1 LRRASVAVLQA
12 LSSEIACGHCRVRI
26 EFRLICLTAL
36 AVAPLGVAQLARPAP
51 QEPPSPP
58 QPQPVPQEPPSPP
71 QPQPAAQEPPSP
83 PQPQPAAQEPPPP
96 SLPQPAPQEPPTP
109 PQPQAAPPSTPPQSS
124 PPAPSSSPPPS
135 SAENFVVGDIRV
147 EGLQR
152 ISEGTVFN
160 YLPVNIGDHLD
171 QQRVAE
177 AMRALYATGFFRDVE
192 LRREG
197 NILLVVVVERP
208 SIAKFEV
215 KGNKDI
221 KTEDLT
227 KSLRNVG
234 LAQGKTFDRSVLDE
248 VKQYLTDQ
256 YFSRGKYAV
265 RVDTKV
271 TDLPGNKVDVLVDIK
286 EGKRAKIE
294 MINLV
299 GDTKFKE
306 KEVLQAFELKTPN
319 WLSWYKQDDRYSR
332 ESLTG
337 DLEKLRSY
345 YMDRGYAN
353 FQIESTQVAIAPE
366 KDDMYITINV
376 NEGDVFKIS
385 DIKLAGTMVVPEA
398 QLRKLLL
405 IHPGDIYSRKQVTGS
420 QELMSYRL
428 GADGYAFSK
437 IDPVPTP
444 DNGKKTVSLTFFI
457 EPGNRV
463 YVRHINFNNTTAIN
477 DETLRREMRQ
487 LEGGWLSNS
496 AVERSKE
503 RIQRLPY
510 VEKVEFETK
519 PVAGSADLVDVDYNI
534 KEGLPGQFGGGIGYS
549 EAQKFSLNGNFVH
562 SNFMGTGERI
572 ALEVNAGAYSKTYT
586 FAHTDPYTTID
597 GIART
602 TSLTFRDVTQFVA
615 SASKFS
621 TKQLTLAETF
631 SYPITEYQYLSA
643 GFSAN
648 KNELVVSQGYSS
660 QQAINWVQHNGNTF
674 TRYLDDTNGDGIID
688 SDDNPYTVY
697 GSDFYS
703 YEFSGGWNLD
713 TRNRALFAD
722 RGMHLALSGR
732 YALPFSDVRYYA
744 TNLQFLQYIPLWR
757 KWLLSYNASV
767 DYASALGKTTFLP
780 PYLNYF
786 AGGPDSVR
794 GYREST
800 LGPRDNIGIGNPF
813 GGNFRVIS
821 RFELLFPVPDK
832 WKSAARVS
840 WFYDMGN
847 VFYTGNKVKF
857 LGEDDI
863 TPVDYHFAYDK
874 LKRSTGIAVQWLAP
888 LGLFRFSYG
897 IPLNAYPGDTVRFN
911 DETERF
917 QFSIGQAF

>member
-1 LRRASVAVLQA
+1 
-12 LSSEIACGHCRVRI
+12 VRI
-26 EFRLICLTAL
+26 EFRLILLMAL
-36 AVAPLGVAQLARPAP
+36 AVAPLAVSQLARSAP
-51 QEPPSPP
+51 QEPPA
-58 QPQPVPQEPPSPP
+58 
-71 QPQPAAQEPPSP
+71 PAA
-83 PQPQPAAQEPPPP
+83 PAAATATPATPPPANAAP
-96 SLPQPAPQEPPTP
+96 AAAAAPATPAPASPVPAPQ
-109 PQPQAAPPSTPPQSS
+109 APASS
-124 PPAPSSSPPPS
+124 PD
-135 SAENFVVGDIRV
+135 NFVVGDIRV

-171 QQRVAE
+171 PQRIAE

-192 LRREG
+192 LRRDG
-197 NILLVVVVERP
+197 NTLLVVVVERP

-299 GDTKFKE
+299 GNTRFKE
-306 KEVLQAFELKTPN
+306 RDVLQTLELKTPN

-353 FQIESTQVAIAPE
+353 FQIESTQVTIAPE

-385 DIKLAGTMVVPEA
+385 EIKLAGTMVVPEE

-405 IHPGDIYSRKQVTGS
+405 IHPGDIYSRKQVTNS

-444 DNGKKTVSLTFFI
+444 DNDKKTVSLTFFI

-496 AVERSKE
+496 AIERSKE

-549 EAQKFSLNGNFVH
+549 EAQKFSINANFVH

-586 FAHTDPYTTID
+586 FAHTDPYMTID
-597 GIART
+597 GVART

-631 SYPITEYQYLSA
+631 SYPISEYQYLSA
-643 GFSAN
+643 GVSAN

-660 QQAINWVQHNGNTF
+660 QQAISWVQHNGNTF

-688 SDDNPYTVY
+688 SNDTPYTVY

-703 YEFSGGWNLD
+703 YELSGGWNLD

-722 RGMHLALSGR
+722 RGMHLAVSGR
-732 YALPFSDVRYYA
+732 YALPFSDVKYYA
-744 TNLQFLQYIPLWR
+744 TNLQFLQYVPIWH

-821 RFELLFPVPDK
+821 RLELLFPVPDK

-847 VFYTGNKVKF
+847 VFYTGNKIKF

-863 TPVDYHFAYDK
+863 TPVDYHFAYDR

>member
-1 LRRASVAVLQA
+1 MRL
-12 LSSEIACGHCRVRI
+12 
-26 EFRLICLTAL
+26 EFRVLGLAAL
-36 AVAPLGVAQLARPAP
+36 ASQLFWTTVRAQDHDD
-51 QEPPSPP
+51 
-58 QPQPVPQEPPSPP
+58 
-71 QPQPAAQEPPSP
+71 
-83 PQPQPAAQEPPPP
+83 
-96 SLPQPAPQEPPTP
+96 TF
-109 PQPQAAPPSTPPQSS
+109 T
-124 PPAPSSSPPPS
+124 
-135 SAENFVVGDIRV
+135 VGDIRI

-160 YLPVNIGDHLD
+160 YLPVNIGDKLD
-171 QQRVAE
+171 GQRIGE

-192 LRREG
+192 LRRDG

-208 SIAKFEV
+208 SIAKFEI

-234 LAQGKTFDRSVLDE
+234 LATGKTFDRSVLDE

-265 RVDTKV
+265 RVDTKI
-271 TDLPGNKVDVLVDIK
+271 TDLPGNKVDVIVDIK

-306 KEVLQAFELKTPN
+306 KDVLAGFELKTPN

-353 FQIESTQVAIAPE
+353 FQIDSTQVTIAPD
-366 KDDMYITINV
+366 KDDMFITV
-376 NEGDVFKIS
+376 NIDEGEVFKVS

-398 QLRKLLL
+398 DLRKLLV
-405 IHPGDIYSRKQVTGS
+405 IHPGDTYSRKLITSTQ
-420 QELMSYRL
+420 QLMSYRL
-428 GADGYAFSK
+428 GADGYAFAK
-437 IDPVPTP
+437 IDPVPTA
-444 DNGKKTVSLTFFI
+444 DNDKKTVAITFFI

-503 RIQRLPY
+503 RLQRLPY
-510 VEKVEFETK
+510 VEKVEFENK
-519 PVAGSADLVDVDYNI
+519 PVPGSADLVDVDFNI

-562 SNFMGTGERI
+562 SNFLGTGDRVAVE
-572 ALEVNAGAYSKTYT
+572 LNAGRYSKSYT
-586 FAHTDPYTTID
+586 VAQTDPYVTID
-597 GIART
+597 NISRT
-602 TSLTFRDVTQFVA
+602 ISFTYRDITQFVA
-615 SASKFS
+615 ASSAFS
-621 TKQLTLAETF
+621 TKQMTLASQW
-631 SYPITEYQYLSA
+631 SYPISEYQYLA
-643 GFSAN
+643 IGASAN
-648 KNELVVSQGYSS
+648 KNTLVVSQGYSA
-660 QQAINWVQHNGNTF
+660 QQSVYWVKNNGDTF
-674 TRYLDDTNGDGIID
+674 QRDLDDTNGDGVIN
-688 SDDNPYTVY
+688 SLDNPYTVF
-697 GSDFYS
+697 GTDFYTYELTGGWS
-703 YEFSGGWNLD
+703 YEG
-713 TRNRALFAD
+713 RNRALFPD
-722 RGMHLALSGR
+722 RGMKITLSAR
-732 YALPFSDVRYYA
+732 YALPLSDVRYYQSNFDA
-744 TNLQFLQYIPLWR
+744 IKYIPLWGR
-757 KWLLSYNASV
+757 WLLSAQASV
-767 DYASALGKTTFLP
+767 DYASALGHTTSLP

-800 LGPRDNIGIGNPF
+800 LGPRDNIGIGNPY
-813 GGNFRVIS
+813 GGNFRVVN
-821 RFELLFPVPDK
+821 RYELIFPVPEK
-832 WKSAARVS
+832 WQNAARVS
-840 WFYDMGN
+840 LFYDIGN
-847 VFYTGNKVKF
+847 VFQTGTQVKF
-857 LGEDDI
+857 LGPDDI
-863 TPVDYHFAYDK
+863 TPINYHFDYAN

-897 IPLNAYPGDTVRFN
+897 FPLNSDPGTTTKFG

>member
-1 LRRASVAVLQA
+1 
-12 LSSEIACGHCRVRI
+12 VRL
-26 EFRLICLTAL
+26 EFRLLGLVAL
-36 AVAPLGVAQLARPAP
+36 AIQPLGAAVHAQAPAP
-51 QEPPSPP
+51 QD
-58 QPQPVPQEPPSPP
+58 
-71 QPQPAAQEPPSP
+71 
-83 PQPQPAAQEPPPP
+83 
-96 SLPQPAPQEPPTP
+96 
-109 PQPQAAPPSTPPQSS
+109 
-124 PPAPSSSPPPS
+124 
-135 SAENFVVGDIRV
+135 NFTVGDIRV

-171 QQRVAE
+171 GQRIGE

-192 LRREG
+192 LRRDG
-197 NILLVVVVERP
+197 NTLLVVVIERP
-208 SIAKFEV
+208 SIAKFEI

-221 KTEDLT
+221 KTEDLQ

-234 LAQGKTFDRSVLDE
+234 LATGKTFDRSVLDE

-265 RVDTKV
+265 RVDTKI
-271 TDLPGNKVDVLVDIK
+271 TELPGNKVDVIVDIK

-299 GDTKFKE
+299 GNTKFKE
-306 KEVLQAFELKTPN
+306 KDVLEDFELHTPN
-319 WLSWYKQDDRYSR
+319 LLSWYKQDDRYSR

-353 FQIESTQVAIAPE
+353 FQIESTQVTIAPE
-366 KDDMYITINV
+366 KDDMYITVNV
-376 NEGDVFKIS
+376 NEGDVFKVS
-385 DIKLAGTMVVPEA
+385 EIKLAGTMVVPESE
-398 QLRKLLL
+398 LRRLLL
-405 IHPGDIYSRKQVTGS
+405 IKPGDIFSRKAVTSS
-420 QELMSYRL
+420 QQLMSYRL
-428 GADGYAFSK
+428 GADGYAFAK

-444 DNGKKTVSLTFFI
+444 DNDKKTVSITFFI

-463 YVRHINFNNTTAIN
+463 YVRHINFNNITAIN

-496 AVERSKE
+496 AIERSKE
-503 RIQRLPY
+503 RLQRLPY

-562 SNFMGTGERI
+562 SNFMGTGDRVAVEI
-572 ALEVNAGAYSKTYT
+572 NAGKYSKSYVFSQTN
-586 FAHTDPYTTID
+586 PYTTID
-597 GIART
+597 GVART
-602 TSLTFRDVTQFVA
+602 ASFSYRDITQFVA
-615 SASKFS
+615 ASSKFS
-621 TKQLTLAETF
+621 TKQLSLANQW
-631 SYPITEYQYLSA
+631 SYPITEYQYLQA
-643 GFSAN
+643 GVSAN
-648 KNELVVSQGYSS
+648 KNELVVSQGYSA
-660 QQAINWVQHNGNTF
+660 QQAVDWVKSNGSTF
-674 TRYLDDTNGDGIID
+674 ERQIEDSNGDGVVNSLD
-688 SDDNPYTVY
+688 TPYTVY
-697 GSDFYS
+697 GTDFYTF
-703 YEFSGGWNLD
+703 ELTAGWNFD

-722 RGMHLALSGR
+722 RGFHLAVSGR
-732 YALPFSDVRYYA
+732 YAVPFSTVRYYA
-744 TNLQFLQYIPLWR
+744 SNFQYLQYIPVWG
-757 KWLLSYNASV
+757 KWLLTFNSTL
-767 DYASALGKTTFLP
+767 DYAEPLGKTTGLP

-794 GYREST
+794 GFREST
-800 LGPRDNIGIGNPF
+800 LGPRDNIGIGNPY
-813 GGNFRVIS
+813 GGNLRVVD
-821 RFELLFPVPDK
+821 RLELLFPVPDK

-847 VFYTGNKVKF
+847 VFQTGNKVKF

-863 TPVDYHFAYDK
+863 TPVNYHFDYAN

-897 IPLNAYPGDTVRFN
+897 IPLNAYSGNTVRFN
-911 DETERF
+911 DQTERF

>member
-1 LRRASVAVLQA
+1 MRLDLRL
-12 LSSEIACGHCRVRI
+12 ACLV
-26 EFRLICLTAL
+26 AL
-36 AVAPLGVAQLARPAP
+36 AIQLWGSAARAQIV
-51 QEPPSPP
+51 QEPF
-58 QPQPVPQEPPSPP
+58 
-71 QPQPAAQEPPSP
+71 
-83 PQPQPAAQEPPPP
+83 
-96 SLPQPAPQEPPTP
+96 T
-109 PQPQAAPPSTPPQSS
+109 
-124 PPAPSSSPPPS
+124 
-135 SAENFVVGDIRV
+135 VGDIRI

-171 QQRVAE
+171 GQRIGE

-192 LRREG
+192 LRRDG

-208 SIAKFEV
+208 SIAKFEI

-221 KTEDLT
+221 KTEDLQ

-234 LAQGKTFDRSVLDE
+234 LATGKTFDRSVLDE

-265 RVDTKV
+265 RVDTKI
-271 TDLPGNKVDVLVDIK
+271 TELPGNKVDVIVDIK

-299 GDTKFKE
+299 GNTKFKE
-306 KEVLQAFELKTPN
+306 KDVLGTFELKTPN

-353 FQIESTQVAIAPE
+353 FQIESTQVTIAPE
-366 KDDMYITINV
+366 KDDMYITVNV
-376 NEGDVFKIS
+376 NEGDVFKVS
-385 DIKLAGTMVVPEA
+385 EIKLAGTMVVPEE
-398 QLRKLLL
+398 QLRKLLVFA
-405 IHPGDIYSRKQVTGS
+405 PGDIFSRKQVTSS
-420 QELMSYRL
+420 QQLMSYRL
-428 GADGYAFSK
+428 GADGYAFAK
-437 IDPVPTP
+437 IDPVPTS
-444 DNGKKTVSLTFFI
+444 DNEKKTVSITFFI

-463 YVRHINFNNTTAIN
+463 YVRHINFTDTTAIN

-496 AVERSKE
+496 AIERSKE
-503 RIQRLPY
+503 RLQRLPY

-519 PVAGSADLVDVDYNI
+519 PVAGSADLVDVDYKI

-549 EAQKFSLNGNFVH
+549 ESQKFTLNGNFVH
-562 SNFMGTGERI
+562 SNFMGTGDRI
-572 ALEVNAGAYSKTYT
+572 ALEINAGKYSKSYV

-597 GIART
+597 GVART
-602 TSLTFRDVTQFVA
+602 TSLTYRDITQFVA
-615 SASKFS
+615 ASSAFS
-621 TKQLTLAETF
+621 TKQITGAIQW
-631 SYPITEYQYLSA
+631 SYPISEYQYVQA
-643 GFSAN
+643 GVSAN
-648 KNELVVSQGYSS
+648 KNTLVVSQGYSA
-660 QQAINWVQHNGNTF
+660 QQAVDWVKQNGNTF
-674 TRYLDDTNGDGIID
+674 LRTLEDTNGDGVVNSLD
-688 SDDNPYTVY
+688 SPYTIF
-697 GSDFYS
+697 GTQFYT
-703 YEFSGGWNLD
+703 YELTGGWNFD
-713 TRNRALFAD
+713 ARNRALFAD
-722 RGMHLALSGR
+722 RGLHVALSGR
-732 YALPFSDVRYYA
+732 YAIPPSDVRYYA
-744 TNLQFLQYIPLWR
+744 TNFQYLQYVPIWR
-757 KWLLSYNASV
+757 KWLLSFNAQV
-767 DYASALGKTTFLP
+767 DYASALGRTTALP

-794 GYREST
+794 GYRESR
-800 LGPRDNIGIGNPF
+800 LGPRDNIGIGNPY
-813 GGNFRVIS
+813 GGNFRIVN
-821 RFELLFPVPDK
+821 RLELIFPVPEK

-840 WFYDMGN
+840 WFYDLGN
-847 VFYTGNKVKF
+847 VFQTGDKVKF
-857 LGEDDI
+857 LGVDDI
-863 TPVDYHFAYDK
+863 TPVNYHFNYAN

-897 IPLNAYPGDTVRFN
+897 IPLNPNPGDTVRFN

>member
-1 LRRASVAVLQA
+1 VRLELRL
-12 LSSEIACGHCRVRI
+12 ACLV
-26 EFRLICLTAL
+26 AL
-36 AVAPLGVAQLARPAP
+36 AIQPWGSAVRAQIT
-51 QEPPSPP
+51 QEPF
-58 QPQPVPQEPPSPP
+58 
-71 QPQPAAQEPPSP
+71 
-83 PQPQPAAQEPPPP
+83 
-96 SLPQPAPQEPPTP
+96 T
-109 PQPQAAPPSTPPQSS
+109 
-124 PPAPSSSPPPS
+124 
-135 SAENFVVGDIRV
+135 VGDIRI

-171 QQRVAE
+171 GQRIGE

-192 LRREG
+192 LRRDG

-208 SIAKFEV
+208 SIAKFEI

-221 KTEDLT
+221 KTEDLQ

-234 LAQGKTFDRSVLDE
+234 LATGKTFDRSVLDE

-265 RVDTKV
+265 RVDTKI
-271 TDLPGNKVDVLVDIK
+271 TELPGNKVDVIVDIK

-299 GDTKFKE
+299 GNTKFKE
-306 KEVLQAFELKTPN
+306 KDVLGTFELKTPN

-353 FQIESTQVAIAPE
+353 FQIESTQVTIAPE
-366 KDDMYITINV
+366 KDDMYITVNV
-376 NEGDVFKIS
+376 NEGDVFKVS
-385 DIKLAGTMVVPEA
+385 EIKLAGTMVVPEE

-405 IHPGDIYSRKQVTGS
+405 IRPGDIFSRKFVTS
-420 QELMSYRL
+420 TQQLMSYRL
-428 GADGYAFSK
+428 GADGYAFAK

-444 DNGKKTVSLTFFI
+444 DNEKKTVSITFFI

-463 YVRHINFNNTTAIN
+463 YVRHINFTDTTAIN

-496 AVERSKE
+496 AIERSKE
-503 RIQRLPY
+503 RLQRLPY

-519 PVAGSADLVDVDYNI
+519 PVAGSADLVDVDYKI

-549 EAQKFSLNGNFVH
+549 ESQKFTLNGNFVH
-562 SNFMGTGERI
+562 SNFMGTGDRI
-572 ALEVNAGAYSKTYT
+572 ALEINAGKYSKSYV

-597 GIART
+597 GVART
-602 TSLTFRDVTQFVA
+602 TSLTYRDITQFVA
-615 SASKFS
+615 ASSAFS
-621 TKQLTLAETF
+621 TKQITGAIQW
-631 SYPITEYQYLSA
+631 SYPISEYQYVQA
-643 GFSAN
+643 GVSAN
-648 KNELVVSQGYSS
+648 KNTLVVSQGYSA
-660 QQAINWVQHNGNTF
+660 QQAVDWVKQNGNTF
-674 TRYLDDTNGDGIID
+674 QRNLADTNGDGVINSLD
-688 SDDNPYTVY
+688 SPYTIF
-697 GSDFYS
+697 GTQFYT
-703 YEFSGGWNLD
+703 YELTGGWNYD
-713 TRNRALFAD
+713 ARNRALFAD
-722 RGMHLALSGR
+722 RGLHVAVSGR
-732 YALPFSDVRYYA
+732 YSVPPSNVRYYA
-744 TNLQFLQYIPLWR
+744 TNFQYLQYVPIWR
-757 KWLLSYNASV
+757 KWLLSFNAQV
-767 DYASALGKTTFLP
+767 DYASALGRTTALP

-794 GYREST
+794 GYRESR
-800 LGPRDNIGIGNPF
+800 LGPRDNIGIGNPY
-813 GGNFRVIS
+813 GGNFRVVN
-821 RFELLFPVPDK
+821 RLELIFPVPEK

-847 VFYTGNKVKF
+847 VFQTGNKVKF
-857 LGEDDI
+857 LGYDDI
-863 TPVDYHFAYDK
+863 TPVNYHFNYAN
-874 LKRSTGIAVQWLAP
+874 LKRSTGVAVQWLAP

-897 IPLNAYPGDTVRFN
+897 VPLNAYPGNTVRFN

>member
-1 LRRASVAVLQA
+1 MRL
-12 LSSEIACGHCRVRI
+12 
-26 EFRLICLTAL
+26 EFRLLGLVAL
-36 AVAPLGVAQLARPAP
+36 AIQPLGAAVHAQAPAP
-51 QEPPSPP
+51 QD
-58 QPQPVPQEPPSPP
+58 
-71 QPQPAAQEPPSP
+71 
-83 PQPQPAAQEPPPP
+83 
-96 SLPQPAPQEPPTP
+96 
-109 PQPQAAPPSTPPQSS
+109 
-124 PPAPSSSPPPS
+124 
-135 SAENFVVGDIRV
+135 NFTVGDIRV

-171 QQRVAE
+171 GQRIGE

-192 LRREG
+192 LRRDG
-197 NILLVVVVERP
+197 NTLLVVVIERP
-208 SIAKFEV
+208 SIAKFEI

-221 KTEDLT
+221 KTEDLQ

-234 LAQGKTFDRSVLDE
+234 LATGKTFDRSVLDE

-265 RVDTKV
+265 RVDTKI
-271 TDLPGNKVDVLVDIK
+271 TELPGNKVDVIVDIK

-299 GDTKFKE
+299 GNTKFKE
-306 KEVLQAFELKTPN
+306 KDVLEDFELHTPN
-319 WLSWYKQDDRYSR
+319 LLSWYKQDDRYSR

-353 FQIESTQVAIAPE
+353 FQIESTQVTIAPE
-366 KDDMYITINV
+366 KDDMYITVNV
-376 NEGDVFKIS
+376 NEGDVFKVS
-385 DIKLAGTMVVPEA
+385 EIKLAGTMVVPESE
-398 QLRKLLL
+398 LRRLLL
-405 IHPGDIYSRKQVTGS
+405 IKPGDIFSRKAVTSS
-420 QELMSYRL
+420 QQLMSYRL
-428 GADGYAFSK
+428 GADGYAFAK

-444 DNGKKTVSLTFFI
+444 DNDKKTVSITFFI

-463 YVRHINFNNTTAIN
+463 YVRHINFNNITAIN

-496 AVERSKE
+496 AIERSKE
-503 RIQRLPY
+503 RLQRLPY

-562 SNFMGTGERI
+562 SNFMGTGDRVAVEI
-572 ALEVNAGAYSKTYT
+572 NAGKYSKSYVFSQTN
-586 FAHTDPYTTID
+586 PYTTID
-597 GIART
+597 GVART
-602 TSLTFRDVTQFVA
+602 ASFSYRDITQFVA
-615 SASKFS
+615 ASSKFS
-621 TKQLTLAETF
+621 TKQLSLANQW
-631 SYPITEYQYLSA
+631 SYPITEYQYLQA
-643 GFSAN
+643 GVSAN
-648 KNELVVSQGYSS
+648 KNELVVSQGYSA
-660 QQAINWVQHNGNTF
+660 QQAVDWVKSNGSTF
-674 TRYLDDTNGDGIID
+674 ERQIEDSNGDGVVNSLD
-688 SDDNPYTVY
+688 TPYTVY
-697 GSDFYS
+697 GTDFYTF
-703 YEFSGGWNLD
+703 ELTAGWNFD

-722 RGMHLALSGR
+722 RGFHLAVSGR
-732 YALPFSDVRYYA
+732 YAVPFSTVRYYA
-744 TNLQFLQYIPLWR
+744 SNFQYLQYIPVWG
-757 KWLLSYNASV
+757 KWLLTFNSTL
-767 DYASALGKTTFLP
+767 DYAEPLGKTTGLP

-794 GYREST
+794 GFREST
-800 LGPRDNIGIGNPF
+800 LGPRDNIGIGNPY
-813 GGNFRVIS
+813 GGNLRVVD
-821 RFELLFPVPDK
+821 RLELLFPVPDK

-847 VFYTGNKVKF
+847 VFQTGNKVKF

-863 TPVDYHFAYDK
+863 TPVNYHFDYAN

-897 IPLNAYPGDTVRFN
+897 IPLNAYSGNTVRFN
-911 DETERF
+911 DQTERF

>member
-1 LRRASVAVLQA
+1 MRL
-12 LSSEIACGHCRVRI
+12 
-26 EFRLICLTAL
+26 EFRAGLLVAL
-36 AVAPLGVAQLARPAP
+36 AIQPLGAIVHAQ
-51 QEPPSPP
+51 S
-58 QPQPVPQEPPSPP
+58 V
-71 QPQPAAQEPPSP
+71 
-83 PQPQPAAQEPPPP
+83 
-96 SLPQPAPQEPPTP
+96 
-109 PQPQAAPPSTPPQSS
+109 QSALDS
-124 PPAPSSSPPPS
+124 
-135 SAENFVVGDIRV
+135 FTVGDIRV

-171 QQRVAE
+171 GQRIGE

-192 LRREG
+192 LRRDG
-197 NILLVVVVERP
+197 NTLLVVVVERP
-208 SIAKFEV
+208 SIAKFEI

-221 KTEDLT
+221 KTEDLQ

-265 RVDTKV
+265 RIDTKIS
-271 TDLPGNKVDVLVDIK
+271 DLPGNKVDVKIDIK

-306 KEVLQAFELKTPN
+306 KDVLGTFELKTPN

-353 FQIESTQVAIAPE
+353 FQIESTQVTISPE
-366 KDDMYITINV
+366 KDNMYITVNV
-376 NEGDVFKIS
+376 NEGDVFKVS
-385 DIKLAGTMVVPEA
+385 EVKLAGTMVVPEA
-398 QLRKLLL
+398 ELKKLLL
-405 IHPGDIYSRKQVTGS
+405 IKPGDIFSRKAVTSS
-420 QELMSYRL
+420 QQLISYRL
-428 GADGYAFSK
+428 GADGYAFAK

-444 DNGKKTVSLTFFI
+444 DNAKKTVSITFYI

-503 RIQRLPY
+503 RLQRLPY
-510 VEKVEFETK
+510 IEKVEFENK
-519 PVAGSADLVDVDYNI
+519 PVAGSADLVDVDFNI

-549 EAQKFSLNGNFVH
+549 GYQGFSLNGNFVH
-562 SNFMGTGERI
+562 SDFLGTGDRI
-572 ALEVNAGAYSKTYT
+572 ALEINAGKYSKSYT
-586 FAHTDPYTTID
+586 FSHTDPYTTVD
-597 GIART
+597 GVART
-602 TSLTFRDVTQFVA
+602 SSLTYRDITQFVA
-615 SASKFS
+615 ASSAFS
-621 TKQLTLAETF
+621 TKQITGAVQW
-631 SYPITEYQYLSA
+631 SYPITEYQYLQA
-643 GFSAN
+643 GVSAN
-648 KNELVVSQGYSS
+648 KNTLVVSQGYSS
-660 QQAINWVQHNGNTF
+660 QQAVDWVENNGNTF
-674 TRYLDDTNGDGIID
+674 QRELADTNGDGVINSLD
-688 SDDNPYTVY
+688 SPYTVF
-697 GSDFYS
+697 GSQFYT
-703 YEFSGGWNLD
+703 YELSAGWSLD
-713 TRNRALFAD
+713 SRNRALFAD
-722 RGMHLALSGR
+722 RGMHLTVSGR
-732 YALPFSDVRYYA
+732 YALPLSKVQYYS
-744 TNLQFLQYIPLWR
+744 TDFQFLKYVPLWH

-767 DYASALGKTTFLP
+767 DYAAGLGRTTGLP

-794 GYREST
+794 GFREST
-800 LGPRDNIGIGNPF
+800 LGPRDNIGYGNPF
-813 GGNFRVIS
+813 GGNFRVVS
-821 RFELLFPVPDK
+821 RLELIFPVPEK

-840 WFYDMGN
+840 WFFDMGN
-847 VFYTGNKVKF
+847 VFQTGSKIKF
-857 LGEDDI
+857 LGQDDI
-863 TPVDYHFAYDK
+863 TPVDYHFRYDN

-897 IPLNAYPGDTVRFN
+897 VPLNASPGNTVQFN
-911 DETERF
+911 DQTERF

>member
-1 LRRASVAVLQA
+1 VRL
-12 LSSEIACGHCRVRI
+12 ECRLLGLV
-26 EFRLICLTAL
+26 AL
-36 AVAPLGVAQLARPAP
+36 AIQPLASAVHAQVATA
-51 QEPPSPP
+51 SD
-58 QPQPVPQEPPSPP
+58 
-71 QPQPAAQEPPSP
+71 
-83 PQPQPAAQEPPPP
+83 
-96 SLPQPAPQEPPTP
+96 TF
-109 PQPQAAPPSTPPQSS
+109 T
-124 PPAPSSSPPPS
+124 
-135 SAENFVVGDIRV
+135 VGDIRV

-171 QQRVAE
+171 GQRVGE

-192 LRREG
+192 LRRDG
-197 NILLVVVVERP
+197 NTLLVVVVERP
-208 SIAKFEV
+208 SIAKFEL

-221 KTEDLT
+221 KTEDLQ

-265 RVDTKV
+265 KVDTKV
-271 TDLPGNKVDVLVDIK
+271 TDLPGNKVDVIVDIK
-286 EGKRAKIE
+286 EGKRARIRQ
-294 MINLV
+294 INLV

-306 KEVLQAFELKTPN
+306 KDVLGGFELKTPN

-366 KDDMYITINV
+366 KDDMFITVNV
-376 NEGDVFKIS
+376 SEGDVFKVS

-398 QLRKLLL
+398 ELRKLLL
-405 IHPGDIYSRKQVTGS
+405 IHPGDVFSRKAVTSS

-444 DNGKKTVSLTFFI
+444 DNDKKTVSLTFFI

-487 LEGGWLSNS
+487 LEGAWLSNS
-496 AVERSKE
+496 AIERSKE

-519 PVAGSADLVDVDYNI
+519 PVPSSADLVDVDYNI

-549 EAQKFSLNGNFVH
+549 ESQKFSLNGNFVH
-562 SNFMGTGERI
+562 SNFMGTGDRI
-572 ALEVNAGAYSKTYT
+572 ALEVNAGKYSKSYV
-586 FAHTDPYTTID
+586 FSQTDPYTTID
-597 GIART
+597 GVART
-602 TSLTFRDVTQFVA
+602 LSLSYRDITQFVA
-615 SASKFS
+615 ASSEFS
-621 TKQLTLAETF
+621 TKQITLASVF
-631 SYPITEYQYLSA
+631 SYPITEYQGIQM

-648 KNELVVSQGYSS
+648 RADLVTSEGYSA
-660 QQAINWVQHNGNTF
+660 QQAVDWVKQNGKTF
-674 TRYLDDTNGDGIID
+674 SRDLADTNGDGVVNSLD
-688 SDDNPYTVY
+688 SPYTVFGTQY
-697 GSDFYS
+697 YT
-703 YEFSGGWNLD
+703 YEVSAGWSLD
-713 TRNRALFAD
+713 TRNRTIFAD
-722 RGMHLALSGR
+722 RGMRNSLTGR
-732 YALPFSDVRYYA
+732 MALPLSDVRYYA
-744 TNLQFLQYIPLWR
+744 LNYEFIKYIPLYKR
-757 KWLLSYNASV
+757 WLLSFNAAY
-767 DYASALGKTTFLP
+767 DYASALGSTTSLP

-786 AGGPDSVR
+786 AGGPDSIR
-794 GYREST
+794 GYRESR
-800 LGPRDNIGIGNPF
+800 LGPKDNIGQGNPY
-813 GGNFRVIS
+813 GGNFRVVN
-821 RFELLFPVPDK
+821 RLELIFPVPEK
-832 WKSAARVS
+832 WGSSARVS
-840 WFYDMGN
+840 WFFDLGN
-847 VFYTGNKVKF
+847 VFQTGNNVKF
-857 LGEDDI
+857 LGVDDV
-863 TPVDYHFAYDK
+863 TPVNYHFRYTDM
-874 LKRSTGIAVQWLAP
+874 KRSTGIAVQWLAP

-897 IPLNAYPGDTVRFN
+897 VPLNAYPGDAVRFY

>member
-26 EFRLICLTAL
+26 ELRLICSMAL
-36 AVAPLGVAQLARPAP
+36 AIAPLGASQLARP
-51 QEPPSPP
+51 
-58 QPQPVPQEPPSPP
+58 
-71 QPQPAAQEPPSP
+71 AQEPPSP
-83 PQPQPAAQEPPPP
+83 AQPPTSPAQ
-96 SLPQPAPQEPPTP
+96 PQPAPQPPPSP
-109 PQPQAAPPSTPPQSS
+109 PAPQAAQPAQAAVPSTPAPSTLPQGTPPSTP
-124 PPAPSSSPPPS
+124 
-135 SAENFVVGDIRV
+135 ENFVVGDIRV

-192 LRREG
+192 LRRDG

-271 TDLPGNKVDVLVDIK
+271 TDLPGNKVDVLVEIK

-306 KEVLQAFELKTPN
+306 KDVLQTFELKTPN

-444 DNGKKTVSLTFFI
+444 DNDKKTVSLTFFI

-549 EAQKFSLNGNFVH
+549 EAQKFSINGNFVH

-643 GFSAN
+643 GVSAN

-660 QQAINWVQHNGNTF
+660 QQAIEWVQHNGNTF

-688 SDDNPYTVY
+688 SLDTPYTVY

-863 TPVDYHFAYDK
+863 TPVDYHFAYDR

>member
-1 LRRASVAVLQA
+1 MVLAIQ
-12 LSSEIACGHCRVRI
+12 
-26 EFRLICLTAL
+26 
-36 AVAPLGVAQLARPAP
+36 PLGAAVHAQA
-51 QEPPSPP
+51 
-58 QPQPVPQEPPSPP
+58 PVPQESF
-71 QPQPAAQEPPSP
+71 
-83 PQPQPAAQEPPPP
+83 
-96 SLPQPAPQEPPTP
+96 T
-109 PQPQAAPPSTPPQSS
+109 
-124 PPAPSSSPPPS
+124 
-135 SAENFVVGDIRV
+135 VGDIRV

-171 QQRVAE
+171 GQRIGE

-192 LRREG
+192 LRRDG
-197 NILLVVVVERP
+197 NTLLVVVIERP
-208 SIAKFEV
+208 SIAKFEI

-221 KTEDLT
+221 KTEDLQ

-234 LAQGKTFDRSVLDE
+234 LATGKTFDRSVLDE

-265 RVDTKV
+265 RVDTKI
-271 TDLPGNKVDVLVDIK
+271 TELPGNKVDVIVDIK

-299 GDTKFKE
+299 GNTKFKE
-306 KEVLQAFELKTPN
+306 KDVLEGFELHTPN

-353 FQIESTQVAIAPE
+353 FQIESTQVTIAPE
-366 KDDMYITINV
+366 KDDMYITVNV
-376 NEGDVFKIS
+376 NEGDVFKVS
-385 DIKLAGTMVVPEA
+385 EIKLAGTMVVPESE
-398 QLRKLLL
+398 LRKLLL
-405 IHPGDIYSRKQVTGS
+405 IKPGDIFSRKAVTSS

-428 GADGYAFSK
+428 GADGYAFAK

-444 DNGKKTVSLTFFI
+444 DNDKRTVSITFFI

-463 YVRHINFNNTTAIN
+463 YVRHINFNNITAIN

-496 AVERSKE
+496 AIQRSKE
-503 RIQRLPY
+503 RLQRLPY

-562 SNFMGTGERI
+562 SNFMGTGERV
-572 ALEVNAGAYSKTYT
+572 AVEVNAGKYSKSYVFSQTN
-586 FAHTDPYTTID
+586 PYTTID
-597 GIART
+597 GVART
-602 TSLTFRDVTQFVA
+602 ASFSYRDITQFVA
-615 SASKFS
+615 ASSKFS
-621 TKQLTLAETF
+621 TKQLSLANQW
-631 SYPITEYQYLSA
+631 SYPITEYQYLQA
-643 GFSAN
+643 GVSAN
-648 KNELVVSQGYSS
+648 KNELVVSQGYSA
-660 QQAINWVQHNGNTF
+660 QQAIDWVKANGSTF
-674 TRYLDDTNGDGIID
+674 ERSLEDTNGDGVVN
-688 SDDNPYTVY
+688 SLDNPYTVY
-697 GSDFYS
+697 GSDFYTF
-703 YEFSGGWNLD
+703 ELTGGWNFD

-722 RGMHLALSGR
+722 RGFHLAVSGR
-732 YALPFSDVRYYA
+732 YAVPISTIRYYA
-744 TNLQFLQYIPLWR
+744 TNFQYLQYIPVWR
-757 KWLLSYNASV
+757 KWLLTFNSTL
-767 DYASALGKTTFLP
+767 DYAEPLGKTTALP

-794 GYREST
+794 GFREST
-800 LGPRDNIGIGNPF
+800 LGPRDNIGIGNPY
-813 GGNFRVIS
+813 GGNLRVVE
-821 RFELLFPVPDK
+821 RLELLFPVPDK
-832 WKSAARVS
+832 WKSAARIS

-847 VFYTGNKVKF
+847 VFQTGNKVKF
-857 LGEDDI
+857 LGIDDI
-863 TPVDYHFAYDK
+863 TPVNYHFDYAN

-897 IPLNAYPGDTVRFN
+897 IPLNASPGDTVRFN
-911 DETERF
+911 DQTERF

>member
-1 LRRASVAVLQA
+1 MRLELRL
-12 LSSEIACGHCRVRI
+12 ACLV
-26 EFRLICLTAL
+26 AL
-36 AVAPLGVAQLARPAP
+36 AIQPLGSAVRAQAV
-51 QEPPSPP
+51 QE
-58 QPQPVPQEPPSPP
+58 
-71 QPQPAAQEPPSP
+71 
-83 PQPQPAAQEPPPP
+83 
-96 SLPQPAPQEPPTP
+96 TF
-109 PQPQAAPPSTPPQSS
+109 T
-124 PPAPSSSPPPS
+124 
-135 SAENFVVGDIRV
+135 VGDIRV

-171 QQRVAE
+171 GQRIGE

-192 LRREG
+192 LRRDG
-197 NILLVVVVERP
+197 NTLLVVVVERP
-208 SIAKFEV
+208 SIAKFEI

-221 KTEDLT
+221 KTEDLQ

-265 RVDTKV
+265 RVDTKI
-271 TDLPGNKVDVLVDIK
+271 TELPGNKVDVLVDIK

-294 MINLV
+294 MIDLV
-299 GDTKFKE
+299 GNTTFKE
-306 KEVLQAFELKTPN
+306 KDVLGTLELKTPN

-366 KDDMYITINV
+366 KDDMYITVNV
-376 NEGDVFKIS
+376 NQGDVFKVS
-385 DIKLAGTMVVPEA
+385 EIKLAGTMVVPEE
-398 QLRKLLL
+398 QLRRLLL
-405 IHPGDIYSRKQVTGS
+405 IHPGDIFSRKAVTNT
-420 QELMSYRL
+420 QQLMSYRL
-428 GADGYAFSK
+428 GADGYAFAK

-444 DNGKKTVSLTFFI
+444 DNDKKTVSLTFFI

-463 YVRHINFNNTTAIN
+463 YVRHINFDNTTAIN

-487 LEGGWLSNS
+487 MEGGWLSNS

-510 VEKVEFETK
+510 VEKVDFESK

-549 EAQKFSLNGNFVH
+549 EAQRFSLNGNFVH
-562 SNFMGTGERI
+562 SNFMGTGDRI
-572 ALEVNAGAYSKTYT
+572 ALEINAGAFSKSYV
-586 FAHTDPYTTID
+586 FSHTNPYTTVD
-597 GIART
+597 GVART
-602 TSLTFRDVTQFVA
+602 SSLTYRDVTQFVA
-615 SASKFS
+615 ASSAFS
-621 TKQLTLAETF
+621 TKQITGAVQW
-631 SYPITEYQYLSA
+631 SYPITEYQYLQA
-643 GFSAN
+643 GVSAN
-648 KNELVVSQGYSS
+648 KNTLVVSQGYSS
-660 QQAINWVQHNGNTF
+660 QQSVDWVKNNGYTF
-674 TRYLDDTNGDGIID
+674 QRELVDTNGDGVVNSLD
-688 SDDNPYTVY
+688 GPYTVF
-697 GSDFYS
+697 GSDFYT
-703 YEFSGGWNLD
+703 YELTAGWSLD

-722 RGMHLALSGR
+722 RGMHVAVSGR
-732 YALPFSDVRYYA
+732 ITAPLSTVQYYA
-744 TNLQFLQYIPLWR
+744 TNFQFLRYVPIW
-757 KWLLSYNASV
+757 KNWLLSLNSTV
-767 DYASALGKTTFLP
+767 DYASPLGRTTSLP

-794 GYREST
+794 GFREST
-800 LGPRDNIGIGNPF
+800 LGPKDNIGYGNPY
-813 GGNFRVIS
+813 GGNFRVVNRLEMI
-821 RFELLFPVPDK
+821 FPVPEK

-847 VFYTGNKVKF
+847 VFQTGDKVKF
-857 LGEDDI
+857 LGVDDF
-863 TPVDYHFAYDK
+863 TPVDYHFSYSNM
-874 LKRSTGIAVQWLAP
+874 KRSTGIAVQWLAP

-897 IPLNAYPGDTVRFN
+897 IPLNAYVGDTVHFY
-911 DETERF
+911 DQTERF

>member
-1 LRRASVAVLQA
+1 VRLELRLACLVAIAIQTWGTAVRAQ
-12 LSSEIACGHCRVRI
+12 
-26 EFRLICLTAL
+26 
-36 AVAPLGVAQLARPAP
+36 
-51 QEPPSPP
+51 
-58 QPQPVPQEPPSPP
+58 
-71 QPQPAAQEPPSP
+71 
-83 PQPQPAAQEPPPP
+83 
-96 SLPQPAPQEPPTP
+96 
-109 PQPQAAPPSTPPQSS
+109 STQDT
-124 PPAPSSSPPPS
+124 
-135 SAENFVVGDIRV
+135 FTVGDIRI

-171 QQRVAE
+171 GQRIGE

-192 LRREG
+192 LRRDG
-197 NILLVVVVERP
+197 NTLLVVVVERP
-208 SIAKFEV
+208 SIAKFEL

-221 KTEDLT
+221 KTEDLQ

-234 LAQGKTFDRSVLDE
+234 LATGKTFDRSVLDE

-265 RVDTKV
+265 RVDTKI
-271 TDLPGNKVDVLVDIK
+271 TELPGNKVDIIVDIK

-294 MINLV
+294 QINLV
-299 GDTKFKE
+299 GNTKFKE
-306 KEVLQAFELKTPN
+306 KDVLNTFELKTPN

-353 FQIESTQVAIAPE
+353 FQIESTQVTIAPE
-366 KDDMYITINV
+366 KEDMFITVNI
-376 NEGDVFKIS
+376 NEGDVFKVAE
-385 DIKLAGTMVVPEA
+385 IKLAGTMVVPES

-405 IHPGDIYSRKQVTGS
+405 IQPGDTFSRKAVTS
-420 QELMSYRL
+420 TQELMSYRL
-428 GADGYAFSK
+428 GADGYAFAK

-444 DNGKKTVSLTFFI
+444 DNDKKTVSLTFFI

-503 RIQRLPY
+503 RLQRLPY
-510 VEKVEFETK
+510 IEKVEFETK

-549 EAQKFSLNGNFVH
+549 ESQKFSLNGNFVH
-562 SNFMGTGERI
+562 SNFMGTGDRI
-572 ALEVNAGAYSKTYT
+572 ALEVNASKYSKSYVIS
-586 FAHTDPYTTID
+586 HTDPYTTID
-597 GIART
+597 GVART
-602 TSLTFRDVTQFVA
+602 TSFTYRDITQFVA
-615 SASKFS
+615 ASSQFS
-621 TKQLTLAETF
+621 TKQMTAAMQW
-631 SYPITEYQYLSA
+631 SYPITEYQYLQA
-643 GFSAN
+643 GVSAN
-648 KNELVVSQGYSS
+648 KNTLVVSQGYSAE
-660 QQAINWVQHNGNTF
+660 QAVYWVQHNGNTF
-674 TRYLDDTNGDGIID
+674 QNVLSDTNGDGVVNSLD
-688 SDDNPYTVY
+688 SPYTVY
-697 GSDFYS
+697 GTDFNT
-703 YEFSGGWNLD
+703 YELTAGWNFD
-713 TRNRALFAD
+713 KRNRALFAD
-722 RGMHLALSGR
+722 RGMHLAISGR
-732 YALPFSDVRYYA
+732 YAMPFSDVRYYA
-744 TNLQFLQYIPLWR
+744 TNFQFLQYIPLW
-757 KWLLSYNASV
+757 KQWLVAVTAQV
-767 DYASALGKTTFLP
+767 DYASPLGSTTSLP

-786 AGGPDSVR
+786 AGGPDSIR
-794 GYREST
+794 GYRESR
-800 LGPRDNIGIGNPF
+800 LGPRDNIGSGNPY
-813 GGNFRVIS
+813 GGNFRIVN
-821 RFELLFPVPDK
+821 RLELIFPVPDK

-840 WFYDMGN
+840 WFYDVGN
-847 VFYTGNKVKF
+847 VFQTGNKVQF
-857 LGEDDI
+857 YGVDGV
-863 TPVDYHFAYDK
+863 TPVNYHFSYDN

-897 IPLNAYPGDTVRFN
+897 IPLNAYPGDTVRFG

>member
-1 LRRASVAVLQA
+1 MRAQ
-12 LSSEIACGHCRVRI
+12 
-26 EFRLICLTAL
+26 T
-36 AVAPLGVAQLARPAP
+36 
-51 QEPPSPP
+51 
-58 QPQPVPQEPPSPP
+58 
-71 QPQPAAQEPPSP
+71 AQEPF
-83 PQPQPAAQEPPPP
+83 
-96 SLPQPAPQEPPTP
+96 T
-109 PQPQAAPPSTPPQSS
+109 
-124 PPAPSSSPPPS
+124 
-135 SAENFVVGDIRV
+135 VGDIRI

-171 QQRVAE
+171 GQRIGE

-192 LRREG
+192 LRRDG
-197 NILLVVVVERP
+197 NTLLVVVVERP
-208 SIAKFEV
+208 SIAKFEI

-221 KTEDLT
+221 KTEDLQ

-234 LAQGKTFDRSVLDE
+234 LATGKTFDRSVLDE

-265 RVDTKV
+265 RVDTKI
-271 TDLPGNKVDVLVDIK
+271 TELPGNKVDVVVDIK

-294 MINLV
+294 QINLV
-299 GDTKFKE
+299 GNTKFKE
-306 KEVLQAFELKTPN
+306 KDVLGTLELKTPN

-332 ESLTG
+332 ESLQG

-366 KDDMYITINV
+366 KDDMYITVNV
-376 NEGDVFKIS
+376 NEGDVFRVS
-385 DIKLAGTMVVPEA
+385 EIKLAGTMVVPEE
-398 QLRKLLL
+398 QLRRLLL
-405 IHPGDIYSRKQVTGS
+405 VHPGDIFSRKAVTNT

-428 GADGYAFSK
+428 GADGYAFAK

-444 DNGKKTVSLTFFI
+444 DNDKKTVSLTFFI

-463 YVRHINFNNTTAIN
+463 YVRHINFNNVTAIN

-503 RIQRLPY
+503 RLQKLPY

-519 PVAGSADLVDVDYNI
+519 PVSGSADLVDVDYNI

-549 EAQKFSLNGNFVH
+549 ESQKFSLNGNFVH
-562 SNFMGTGERI
+562 SNFMGTGDRI
-572 ALEVNAGAYSKTYT
+572 ALEINAGKYSKSYV

-597 GIART
+597 GVART
-602 TSLTFRDVTQFVA
+602 TSLTYRDVTQFV
-615 SASKFS
+615 SASSAFS
-621 TKQLTLAETF
+621 TKQITGAVQW
-631 SYPITEYQYLSA
+631 SYPISEYQYLQA
-643 GFSAN
+643 GVSAN
-648 KNELVVSQGYSS
+648 KNTLVVSQGYSA
-660 QQAINWVQHNGNTF
+660 QQAVDWVKANGNTF
-674 TRYLDDTNGDGIID
+674 QRDLTDTNGDGVINSLD
-688 SDDNPYTVY
+688 TPYTVY
-697 GSDFYS
+697 GSEFYT
-703 YEFSGGWNLD
+703 YELTAGWNYD
-713 TRNRALFAD
+713 GRNRALFAD
-722 RGMHLALSGR
+722 RGLHLSISGR
-732 YALPFSDVRYYA
+732 YAIPPSDVRYYA
-744 TNLQFLQYIPLWR
+744 TNFQFLQYVPIWR
-757 KWLLSYNASV
+757 KWLLSFNAQI
-767 DYASALGKTTFLP
+767 DYASALGHTTALP

-794 GYREST
+794 GYRESR
-800 LGPRDNIGIGNPF
+800 LGPRDNIGEGNPY
-813 GGNFRVIS
+813 GGNFRVVN
-821 RFELLFPVPDK
+821 RLELIFPVPEK

-840 WFYDMGN
+840 WFFDMGN
-847 VFYTGNKVKF
+847 VFQTGNQVKF
-857 LGEDDI
+857 LGVDDI
-863 TPVDYHFAYDK
+863 TPVNYHFSYDN

-897 IPLNAYPGDTVRFN
+897 VPLNAYPGDTVRFN

>member
-1 LRRASVAVLQA
+1 MRLELRLFGLV
-12 LSSEIACGHCRVRI
+12 
-26 EFRLICLTAL
+26 AL
-36 AVAPLGVAQLARPAP
+36 AIQPLGNALHAQTPAP
-51 QEPPSPP
+51 QEPF
-58 QPQPVPQEPPSPP
+58 
-71 QPQPAAQEPPSP
+71 
-83 PQPQPAAQEPPPP
+83 
-96 SLPQPAPQEPPTP
+96 T
-109 PQPQAAPPSTPPQSS
+109 
-124 PPAPSSSPPPS
+124 
-135 SAENFVVGDIRV
+135 VGDIRV

-171 QQRVAE
+171 GQRIGE

-192 LRREG
+192 LRRDG
-197 NILLVVVVERP
+197 NTLLVVVIERP
-208 SIAKFEV
+208 SIAKFEL

-221 KTEDLT
+221 KTEDLQ

-234 LAQGKTFDRSVLDE
+234 LATGKTFDRSVLDE

-265 RVDTKV
+265 RIDTKV
-271 TDLPGNKVDVLVDIK
+271 TDLPGNKVDIVVDIK

-294 MINLV
+294 EINLV
-299 GDTKFKE
+299 GNTKFKE
-306 KEVLQAFELKTPN
+306 KDVLDSFELRTPN

-366 KDDMYITINV
+366 KDDMYITVNV
-376 NEGDVFKIS
+376 NEGDVFKVS
-385 DIKLAGTMVVPEA
+385 EIKLAGTMVVPES
-398 QLRKLLL
+398 QLRALLL
-405 IHPGDIYSRKQVTGS
+405 IKPGDIFSRKAVTSS

-444 DNGKKTVSLTFFI
+444 DNEKKTVSLTFFI

-463 YVRHINFNNTTAIN
+463 YVRHINFNNITAIN

-496 AVERSKE
+496 AIERSKE
-503 RIQRLPY
+503 RLQRLPY
-510 VEKVEFETK
+510 VEKVEFENK

-549 EAQKFSLNGNFVH
+549 ESQKFSLNGYFVH
-562 SNFMGTGERI
+562 CNFMGTGELI
-572 ALEVNAGAYSKTYT
+572 ALEINAGKYSKSYV
-586 FAHTDPYTTID
+586 FSHTDPYTTID
-597 GIART
+597 GVART
-602 TSLTFRDVTQFVA
+602 SSLSFRDITQFV
-615 SASKFS
+615 SASSAFS
-621 TKQLTLAETF
+621 TKQITGAVQW
-631 SYPITEYQYLSA
+631 SYPITEYQYLQA
-643 GFSAN
+643 GVSAN
-648 KNELVVSQGYSS
+648 KNTLVVSQGYSA
-660 QQAINWVQHNGNTF
+660 QQAVDWVKSNGSTYQRDL
-674 TRYLDDTNGDGIID
+674 TDTNGDGVVNSLD
-688 SDDNPYTVY
+688 SPYTVY
-697 GSDFYS
+697 GTDFYT
-703 YEFSGGWNLD
+703 YELTAGWNLD

-722 RGMHLALSGR
+722 RGLHLAISGR
-732 YALPFSDVRYYA
+732 FAVPLSTVRYY
-744 TNLQFLQYIPLWR
+744 TSNFQYLQYVPIWR
-757 KWLLSYNASV
+757 KWLLSFNSTV
-767 DYASALGKTTFLP
+767 DYAAALGSTTALP
-780 PYLNYF
+780 PYLNYY

-794 GYREST
+794 GYRESR
-800 LGPRDNIGIGNPF
+800 LGPRDNIGYGNPY
-813 GGNFRVIS
+813 GGNFRVVNRVEMI
-821 RFELLFPVPDK
+821 FPVPEK
-832 WKSAARVS
+832 WRSAARVS

-847 VFYTGNKVKF
+847 VFQTGDKVRF
-857 LGEDDI
+857 LGVDDI
-863 TPVDYHFAYDK
+863 TPVNYHFAYDR

-897 IPLNAYPGDTVRFN
+897 IPLNAYSGDTVRFN

>member
-1 LRRASVAVLQA
+1 M
-12 LSSEIACGHCRVRI
+12 
-26 EFRLICLTAL
+26 AL
-36 AVAPLGVAQLARPAP
+36 AIQPFGIHLHAQAV
-51 QEPPSPP
+51 QD
-58 QPQPVPQEPPSPP
+58 
-71 QPQPAAQEPPSP
+71 
-83 PQPQPAAQEPPPP
+83 
-96 SLPQPAPQEPPTP
+96 
-109 PQPQAAPPSTPPQSS
+109 SS
-124 PPAPSSSPPPS
+124 
-135 SAENFVVGDIRV
+135 FIVGDIRI

-171 QQRVAE
+171 QQRIGE

-192 LRREG
+192 LRRDG
-197 NILLVVVVERP
+197 NILLVVVIERP
-208 SIAKFEV
+208 SIAKFEI

-221 KTEDLT
+221 KTEDLQ

-299 GDTKFKE
+299 GNTKFKD
-306 KEVLQAFELKTPN
+306 KDVLETFELHTPN

-345 YMDRGYAN
+345 FMDRGYAN
-353 FQIESTQVAIAPE
+353 FQIESTQVTIAPE
-366 KDDMYITINV
+366 KDDMYIAINV
-376 NEGDVFKIS
+376 NPGDVYRVS
-385 DIKLAGTMVVPEA
+385 EIKLAGTMVVPEA
-398 QLRKLLL
+398 QLRALLL
-405 IHPGDIYSRKQVTGS
+405 FKPGDIYSRKQVTSS

-437 IDPVPTP
+437 IDPVPTT
-444 DNGKKTVSLTFFI
+444 DNEKKTVSLTFFI

-503 RIQRLPY
+503 RLQRLPY
-510 VEKVEFETK
+510 IEKVEFETK
-519 PVAGSADLVDVDYNI
+519 PVAGSADLVDVDFNI

-549 EAQKFSLNGNFVH
+549 EAQKFSINANFVH
-562 SNFMGTGERI
+562 SNFMGTGDRI
-572 ALEVNAGAYSKTYT
+572 ALEVNAGKYSKTYT
-586 FAHTDPYTTID
+586 MARTDPYTTID
-597 GIART
+597 GVART
-602 TSLTFRDVTQFVA
+602 VSLTYRDIIQFVA
-615 SASKFS
+615 AASKFS
-621 TKQLTLAETF
+621 TKQLTGAVNWA
-631 SYPITEYQYLSA
+631 YPITEYQYVQVGTA
-643 GFSAN
+643 AN

-660 QQAINWVQHNGNTF
+660 QQSINWVKNNGNTF
-674 TRYLDDTNGDGIID
+674 TSYLDDTNGDGQIN
-688 SDDNPYTVY
+688 SLDNPYTVY
-697 GSDFYS
+697 GTDFYT
-703 YEFSGGWNLD
+703 YELSAGWNLD

-722 RGMHLALSGR
+722 RGMHLAVSGR
-732 YALPFSDVRYYA
+732 FALPLSEVRYYA
-744 TNLQFLQYIPLWR
+744 LNSQYLQYIPIWR
-757 KWLLSYNASV
+757 KWLLTYNASV
-767 DYASALGKTTFLP
+767 DYAESLGNTTFLP

-794 GYREST
+794 GFREST

-813 GGNFRVIS
+813 GGNLRVVS
-821 RFELLFPVPDK
+821 RWELLFPVPDK
-832 WKSAARVS
+832 WKSAARIS

-847 VFYTGNKVKF
+847 VFYTGNKVQF
-857 LGEDDI
+857 LGVDDI
-863 TPVDYHFAYDK
+863 TPVNYHFSYGN
-874 LKRSTGIAVQWLAP
+874 LKESTGLAVQWLAP
-888 LGLFRFSYG
+888 LGLFRFSYA
-897 IPLNAYPGDTVRFN
+897 IPLNASKGNTVTFG

>member
-1 LRRASVAVLQA
+1 M
-12 LSSEIACGHCRVRI
+12 
-26 EFRLICLTAL
+26 AL
-36 AVAPLGVAQLARPAP
+36 ALEPLALH
-51 QEPPSPP
+51 
-58 QPQPVPQEPPSPP
+58 
-71 QPQPAAQEPPSP
+71 AQEAVHEDS
-83 PQPQPAAQEPPPP
+83 
-96 SLPQPAPQEPPTP
+96 
-109 PQPQAAPPSTPPQSS
+109 
-124 PPAPSSSPPPS
+124 
-135 SAENFVVGDIRV
+135 FVVGDIRV

-171 QQRVAE
+171 EQRIAE

-192 LRREG
+192 LRRDG
-197 NILLVVVVERP
+197 NTLLVVVIERP
-208 SIAKFEV
+208 SIAKFEI

-221 KTEDLT
+221 KTEDLQ

-271 TDLPGNKVDVLVDIK
+271 TDLPGNKVDVVVDIK

-299 GDTKFKE
+299 GNTRFKE
-306 KEVLQAFELKTPN
+306 KDVLETFELKTPN

-353 FQIESTQVAIAPE
+353 FQIESTQVTIAPE

-376 NEGDVFKIS
+376 NEGDVFRVS
-385 DIKLAGTMVVPEA
+385 DIKIAGTMVVPEP
-398 QLRKLLL
+398 QLRKLLQ
-405 IHPGDIYSRKQVTGS
+405 IHPGDIFSRKAVTSS

-444 DNGKKTVSLTFFI
+444 DNEKKTVSLTFFV

-496 AVERSKE
+496 AIERSKE
-503 RIQRLPY
+503 RLQRLPY

-519 PVAGSADLVDVDYNI
+519 PVPGSADLVDVDYNI

-549 EAQKFSLNGNFVH
+549 EAQKFSINGNFVH
-562 SNFMGTGERI
+562 SNFMGTGDRI
-572 ALEVNAGAYSKTYT
+572 ALEVNAGRYAKSYT

-597 GIART
+597 GVART
-602 TSLTFRDVTQFVA
+602 TSLTYRDVTQFVA
-615 SASKFS
+615 AASKFS
-621 TKQLTLAETF
+621 TKQITGAINW
-631 SYPITEYQYLSA
+631 SYPVTEYQYVSV
-643 GFSAN
+643 GTSAN
-648 KNELVVSQGYSS
+648 KNELVVSQGYSA
-660 QQAINWVQHNGNTF
+660 QQSIDWVRNNGNTF
-674 TRYLDDTNGDGIID
+674 TRYLDDTNGDGIIN
-688 SDDNPYTVY
+688 SLDNPYTVY
-697 GSDFYS
+697 GTDFYT
-703 YEFSGGWNLD
+703 YELTAGWSLD

-722 RGMHLALSGR
+722 RGLHLTVSGR
-732 YALPFSDVRYYA
+732 YALPLSEVRYYA
-744 TNLQFLQYIPLWR
+744 ANMQFLQYIPVWR
-757 KWLLSYNASV
+757 KWLLSYNAQV
-767 DYASALGKTTFLP
+767 DYAAALGKTTFLP

-794 GYREST
+794 GFREST

-813 GGNFRVIS
+813 GGNFRIVS
-821 RFELLFPVPDK
+821 RLELLFPVPEK

-847 VFYTGNKVKF
+847 VFYTGNKVPF
-857 LGEDDI
+857 LGQDDI
-863 TPVDYHFAYDK
+863 TPVNYHFSYDN

-897 IPLNAYPGDTVRFN
+897 IPLNANPGNTVTFG

>member
-1 LRRASVAVLQA
+1 M
-12 LSSEIACGHCRVRI
+12 GI
-26 EFRLICLTAL
+26 EFRF
-36 AVAPLGVAQLARPAP
+36 LGVVALVVQPFGLAAFA
-51 QEPPSPP
+51 ED
-58 QPQPVPQEPPSPP
+58 
-71 QPQPAAQEPPSP
+71 
-83 PQPQPAAQEPPPP
+83 
-96 SLPQPAPQEPPTP
+96 LPQDQFT
-109 PQPQAAPPSTPPQSS
+109 
-124 PPAPSSSPPPS
+124 
-135 SAENFVVGDIRV
+135 VGDIRV

-171 QQRVAE
+171 AQRVGE

-192 LRREG
+192 LRRDG
-197 NILLVVVVERP
+197 NTLLVVVVERP
-208 SIAKFEV
+208 SIAKFEI

-234 LAQGKTFDRSVLDE
+234 LAQGKIFDRSVLDE

-271 TDLPGNKVDVLVDIK
+271 TDLPGNKVDVIVDIH
-286 EGKRAKIE
+286 EGKRARIR
-294 MINLV
+294 MIDLV
-299 GDTKFKE
+299 GNTTFPE
-306 KEVLQAFELKTPN
+306 KDVLNALELKTPN

-337 DLEKLRSY
+337 DLEKIRSY

-353 FQIESTQVAIAPE
+353 FQLDSTQVTIAPE
-366 KDDMYITINV
+366 KDDMFITVNV
-376 NEGDVFKIS
+376 TEGEVYRIS
-385 DIKLAGTMVVPEA
+385 EVKLAGTMVVPEA
-398 QLRKLLL
+398 ELRKLLL
-405 IHPGDIYSRKQVTGS
+405 VHPGDIFNRKAITNT

-444 DNGKKTVSLTFFI
+444 DNEKKTVSITFFI

-463 YVRHINFNNTTAIN
+463 YVRHINFNNETAIN

-510 VEKVEFETK
+510 IEKVEFETK
-519 PVAGSADLVDVDYNI
+519 PVSGSSDLVDVDFNI

-562 SNFMGTGERI
+562 SNFLGTGERI
-572 ALEVNAGAYSKTYT
+572 ALEINAGKYSKTYT
-586 FAHTDPYTTID
+586 VAQTDPYVTID
-597 GIART
+597 NVART
-602 TSLTFRDVTQFVA
+602 TSFTYRDITQFV
-615 SASKFS
+615 SSSSVFG
-621 TKQLTLAETF
+621 TKQLTLAQSY
-631 SYPITEYQYLSA
+631 SYPISEYQGIQLGVA
-643 GFSAN
+643 AN
-648 KNELVVSQGYSS
+648 KNELVTSQGYSS
-660 QQAINWVQHNGNTF
+660 QQAVNWVRNNGSTF
-674 TRYLDDTNGDGIID
+674 SREIDDTNGDGYVNSLD
-688 SDDNPYTVY
+688 TPYTVY
-697 GSDFYS
+697 GSDFYTF
-703 YEFSGGWNLD
+703 EFTGGWSMD
-713 TRNRALFAD
+713 SRNRAQFAD
-722 RGMHLALSGR
+722 RGMRNALSFR
-732 YALPFSDVRYYA
+732 YAVPGSDVRYYA
-744 TNLQFLQYIPLWR
+744 LNYQFIKYVPLWH
-757 KWLLSYNASV
+757 KFLLSDQATI
-767 DYASALGKTTFLP
+767 DYASALGHTTSLP

-794 GYREST
+794 GYRESR
-800 LGPRDNIGIGNPF
+800 LGPRDNIGQGNPY
-813 GGNFRVIS
+813 GGNFRLVN
-821 RFELLFPVPDK
+821 RLELIFPVPEK
-832 WKSAARVS
+832 WRSAARVS
-840 WFYDMGN
+840 WFFDMGN
-847 VFYTGNKVKF
+847 VFQTGNSVKF
-857 LGEDDI
+857 LGVDDT
-863 TPVDYHFAYDK
+863 TPVNYHFSYNE

-888 LGLFRFSYG
+888 LGLFRFSYAL
-897 IPLNAYPGDTVRFN
+897 PLNAYPGDTVRFD

>member
-1 LRRASVAVLQA
+1 V
-12 LSSEIACGHCRVRI
+12 
-26 EFRLICLTAL
+26 AL
-36 AVAPLGVAQLARPAP
+36 ASQPICTTVRAQT
-51 QEPPSPP
+51 
-58 QPQPVPQEPPSPP
+58 
-71 QPQPAAQEPPSP
+71 AQE
-83 PQPQPAAQEPPPP
+83 
-96 SLPQPAPQEPPTP
+96 T
-109 PQPQAAPPSTPPQSS
+109 
-124 PPAPSSSPPPS
+124 
-135 SAENFVVGDIRV
+135 FVVGDIRI

-171 QQRVAE
+171 GARIGE

-192 LRREG
+192 LRRDG
-197 NILLVVVVERP
+197 NTLLVVVVERP
-208 SIAKFEV
+208 SIAKFEI

-221 KTEDLT
+221 KTEDLQ

-234 LAQGKTFDRSVLDE
+234 LATGKTFDRSVLDE

-265 RVDTKV
+265 RVDTKI
-271 TDLPGNKVDVLVDIK
+271 TDLPGNKVDIIVDIK

-294 MINLV
+294 QINLV
-299 GDTKFKE
+299 GNTKFKE
-306 KEVLQAFELKTPN
+306 KDILDSFELKTPN

-353 FQIESTQVAIAPE
+353 FQIDSTQVTIAPE
-366 KDDMYITINV
+366 KDDMYITVNV
-376 NEGDVFKIS
+376 TEGDVFKVS
-385 DIKLAGTMVVPEA
+385 DVKLAGNMVVPEE
-398 QLRKLLL
+398 QLRRLLL
-405 IHPGDIYSRKQVTGS
+405 VKPGDTYSRKLVTS
-420 QELMSYRL
+420 TQQLMSYRL
-428 GADGYAFSK
+428 GADGYAFAK

-444 DNGKKTVSLTFFI
+444 DNEHKTVALTFFI

-503 RIQRLPY
+503 RLQRLPY
-510 VEKVEFETK
+510 VEKVEFENK
-519 PVAGSADLVDVDYNI
+519 PVAGSADLVDVDFNI

-562 SNFMGTGERI
+562 SNFFGTGDRI
-572 ALEVNAGAYSKTYT
+572 ALEINAGKYSKSYT

-602 TSLTFRDVTQFVA
+602 TSLTLRDVTQFVA
-615 SASKFS
+615 ASSAFS
-621 TKQLTLAETF
+621 TKQITGAVQW
-631 SYPITEYQYLSA
+631 SYPISEYQYLSV
-643 GFSAN
+643 GTSAN
-648 KNELVVSQGYSS
+648 KNTLVVSEGYSA
-660 QQAINWVQHNGNTF
+660 QQSVDWVRQNGSTF
-674 TRYLDDTNGDGIID
+674 QRELTDTNGDGVVNSLD
-688 SDDNPYTVY
+688 SPYTVY
-697 GSDFYS
+697 GTDFYTYELTGGWS
-703 YEFSGGWNLD
+703 YEG
-713 TRNRALFAD
+713 RNRALFPD
-722 RGMHLALSGR
+722 RGIKIAISAR
-732 YALPFSDVRYYA
+732 YALPLSEVRYYQ
-744 TNLQFLQYIPLWR
+744 TNFDSIAYIPLWR
-757 KWLLSYNASV
+757 KFILSVQASV
-767 DYASALGKTTFLP
+767 DYASALGRTTSLP

-794 GYREST
+794 GFREST

-813 GGNFRVIS
+813 GGNFRVVNRYEVI
-821 RFELLFPVPDK
+821 FPVPEK
-832 WKSAARVS
+832 WKSSARVS
-840 WFYDMGN
+840 WFYDIGN
-847 VFYTGNKVKF
+847 VFQTGNKVKF
-857 LGEDDI
+857 LGVDDI
-863 TPVDYHFAYDK
+863 TPVDYHFNYAN
-874 LKRSTGIAVQWLAP
+874 LKQSTGIAVQWLAP

-897 IPLNAYPGDTVRFN
+897 IPLNSFEGDTVRFG